1 MIKLFSGCLLA
12 SLVAVHLQAAEHDI
26 EEYVVV
32 TGPFHKPLAES
43 ALPIGVLSGEAL
55 RRAVANSLGD
65 TLDSQP
71 GVHSASFGPGVGQ
84 PVIRG
89 QSGKR
94 VQVLQNSVFVS
105 DAANLSPDHANGI
118 EPLLAD
124 SIEVV
129 RGPATLL
136 YGSGAIGGVVNV
148 IDQRIPTRLYERPE
162 VIIEQSHLGV
172 SDEDK
177 TLVGVSASVGSIA
190 FHADF
195 YSRRNNNVDI
205 PGTAIDLERLEALE
219 ALAGI
224 EHEEGEEEGESSP
237 PGYIDNSFGEGE
249 GGTLGVSWVQEQGF
263 IGFSYNSFESE
274 YGLPAGAHDHGHE
287 EEEHEDEEHGEE
299 HGEEQVTV
307 RLTLKQE
314 RYDLKADYHFDHS
327 FISDVRFHLGY
338 TDYEHR
344 ELEIEDG
351 VAEIGTR
358 FLNKGFDSRVSL
370 TTRERGQWQGVWG
383 LQLNSTEFSAAGE
396 EAFIPKTD
404 IQNTALF
411 AVERWAS
418 DRYTLELG
426 GRVERAEL
434 DPAACATS
442 ETVFS
447 VSASGI
453 VDLDRDAR
461 LIISAGRA
469 ERAPTVEERY
479 SNIDLAGCGLSTELV
494 AHAATNLIEIG
505 DIDLDTEVSNNLDVG
520 YRLPIRSALLD
531 VSGFYNR
538 VNDYVYLDLS
548 GALVDDIQIANYRG
562 QDAQFYGFEASLEFP
577 LADLAGSGIDGR
589 IAVDMVRGRF
599 DNDDYVPRMSPA
611 RILFGVDWESQQ
623 WSAGMTLS
631 HVFEQDNTA
640 PLELRS
646 SGYTLVSAY
655 ADYHWTLASG
665 ADLALFAK
673 GDNLLNEEVRN
684 HVSFLNSVAPEAGRG
699 VRVGLRLRY

>member
-1 MIKLFSGCLLA
+1 MIRLLSGCLLA
-12 SLVAVHLQAAEHDI
+12 GLVAVQIQAAEHDI
-26 EEYVVV
+26 EEVVV

-55 RRAVANSLGD
+55 RHEAANSLGD
-65 TLDSQP
+65 TLDGQP

-105 DAANLSPDHANGI
+105 DAANLSPDHGNGI

-148 IDQRIPTRLYERPE
+148 IDQRIPTRLFEQPE
-162 VIIEQSHLGV
+162 VIFEQSHLSV

-177 TLVGVSASVGSIA
+177 TLFGLNASMGA
-190 FHADF
+190 FTLHADL

-205 PGTAIDLERLEALE
+205 PGAAIDFERLEALE

-224 EHEEGEEEGESSP
+224 EHEEDEDEDEPSTR
-237 PGYIDNSFGEGE
+237 GYIDNSFGEGK
-249 GGTLGVSWVQEQGF
+249 GGTFGIAWVQEQGF
-263 IGFSYNSFESE
+263 VGFSYNSFKSE
-274 YGLPAGAHDHGHE
+274 YGLPGGAHGHGEDHEVE
-287 EEEHEDEEHGEE
+287 ETEVEGEE
-299 HGEEQVTV
+299 HAEEDFSV
-307 RLTLKQE
+307 RLALKQE
-314 RYDLKADYHFDHS
+314 RYDIKADHHFDDS

-338 TDYEHR
+338 TDYEHS

-351 VAEIGTR
+351 VALLGTR
-358 FLNKGFDSRVSL
+358 FLNKGFDSRISL
-370 TTRERGQWQGVWG
+370 TTRERGKWQGVWG
-383 LQLNSTEFSAAGE
+383 LQVNATEFSATGE

-411 AVERWAS
+411 MVERWAS
-418 DRYTLELG
+418 DQYILELG
-426 GRVERAEL
+426 GRVERADL
-434 DPAACATS
+434 DPVACATS

-447 VSASGI
+447 ISASGI
-453 VDLDRDAR
+453 VDLEQDAR
-461 LIISAGRA
+461 LIISAGRT

-479 SNIDLAGCGLSTELV
+479 SNIDVGDCSLNSELV
-494 AHAATNLIEIG
+494 VHAATNLIENG
-505 DIDLDTEVSNNLDVG
+505 NIDLDNEVSRNLDIG
-520 YRLPIRSALLD
+520 YRLPIGSAFLD

-538 VNDYVYLDLS
+538 VKDYVYLDLT
-548 GALVDDIQIANYRG
+548 GALVDDVQIADYRG
-562 QDAQFYGFEASLEFP
+562 QDARFYGFEASLDFP
-577 LADLAGSGIDGR
+577 LAELEGSIIGGR
-589 IAVDMVRGRF
+589 IAVDMVKGRF

-611 RILFGVDWESQQ
+611 RILFTVDWESEK
-623 WSAGMTLS
+623 WSSGMTLS
-631 HVFEQDNTA
+631 RVFEQNDTA

-655 ADYHWTLASG
+655 ADYHWTLTSDAE
-665 ADLALFAK
+665 LTLFAK
-673 GDNLLNEEVRN
+673 GDNLLNETVRN
-684 HVSFLNSVAPEAGRG
+684 HVSFLNNVAPEAGRG
-699 VRVGLRLRY
+699 IRVGLRLRY